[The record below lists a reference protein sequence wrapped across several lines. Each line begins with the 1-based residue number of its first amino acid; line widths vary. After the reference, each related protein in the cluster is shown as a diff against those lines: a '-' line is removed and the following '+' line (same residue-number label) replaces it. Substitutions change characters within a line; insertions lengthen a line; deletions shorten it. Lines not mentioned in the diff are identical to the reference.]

1 MSKLI
6 SFFEAFDLMKQAKN
20 ISITSHIHPDGDAV
34 GSSLAIY
41 YILAKMGKEVSIY
54 INDHVPDCFSILPN
68 YNVIQRFPNKSDKTD
83 LIILLD
89 ARINRVGGICEKLEA
104 PILNIDHHVSNDQKS
119 DYLILNENASSTCEI
134 LFNFMQENDIEITE
148 DIAMCLYT
156 GISTDT
162 GFFRFDNTTASV
174 LEIAAQL
181 VRKGAKPN
189 IIADSIATKTFL
201 ELQLIAKAMQTIK
214 LFKNGKVIGIFLDE
228 SFSNLELTDEL
239 IDMIRFTKGADIAF
253 LIKYDSENVYRL
265 RMRSRQT
272 DISKLLKVF
281 GGGGHLHAAGATLK
295 GENVIENFI
304 SFIESQNFGDDS

>member
-1 MSKLI
+1 
-6 SFFEAFDLMKQAKN
+6 
-20 ISITSHIHPDGDAV
+20 
-34 GSSLAIY
+34 
-41 YILAKMGKEVSIY
+41 
-54 INDHVPDCFSILPN
+54 
-68 YNVIQRFPNKSDKTD
+68 
-83 LIILLD
+83 
-89 ARINRVGGICEKLEA
+89 
-104 PILNIDHHVSNDQKS
+104 
-119 DYLILNENASSTCEI
+119 
-134 LFNFMQENDIEITE
+134 MQENDIEITE

-214 LFKNGKVIGIFLDE
+214 LFKDGKVIGIFLDE